1 MIPENKDE
9 PKTFKQ
15 KTSEP
20 ILNARQI
27 FAFCMT
33 ILYEVVSNLLYFGL
47 MAEPNIIFIIVNIS
61 IGIIVIL
68 VISLLRA
75 AYPQE
80 VPDKTIWAAF
90 WLIWKQVV
98 DIITDPKSDPDTK
111 MNILEKS
118 IQWDIREWDIA
129 YQDKLSQQIEY
140 YKTKLNEKIETIE
153 KQIEESKL

>member
-33 ILYEVVSNLLYFGL
+33 ILYEVISNLLYFAL
-47 MAEPNIIFIIVNIS
+47 MAEPNIIFIIGNIA

-90 WLIWKQVV
+90 WLLWKQVV

-129 YQDKLSQQIEY
+129 YQEKLSQQIEY
-140 YKTKLNEKIETIE
+140 YKAKLNEKIEIIE
-153 KQIEESKL
+153 KEINGQP